1 VLTFVIFFP
10 LIGAA
15 LIATLPRDQEQH
27 AKTIG
32 AATSAIVL
40 AVVAFLFIDYD
51 RDLSGFQFV
60 DSMTWIDSDISNF
73 TLKYTV
79 GLDGL
84 SLPLVA
90 LTAFL
95 SLMAILIS
103 WHIELRPKEYFAW
116 LLVLET
122 SLLGVF
128 SSLDFVFFFLFWEVE
143 LIPMYFLISIW
154 GSGNRAYSAWKYV
167 LYTFFGSAFM
177 IVGILTLGFTEGTF
191 DIRELI
197 LIDDVSGAII
207 PAWAIFSLI
216 IIAFLIK
223 LPVIPFHT
231 WLPDAHTDAPTAVS
245 VILAGVLLKMGGYG
259 ILRMSFSIMPEQAHD
274 ANVYLAALAAASILY
289 GAVMTLIQT
298 DLKRLIAY
306 SSVSHMG
313 YVLLGAS
320 SIGLVGMTGAATQLV
335 THGLITGMLF
345 TVVGMVYDRAHTRD
359 IGQLSGLAQ
368 RMPFITVMFVIAAL
382 ASLGLPALA
391 GFVAEVTIFLGTF
404 SRHEA
409 LTIMGVLG
417 VAFAAG
423 YMLWTVQ
430 RVFWGELSP
439 KWAELTDATAW
450 WERGPLLAM
459 TFAIV
464 AIGVYPAWLMD
475 LLENGVRPISERFG

>member
-1 VLTFVIFFP
+1 MLTFVIFFP

-27 AKTIG
+27 AKTIA
-32 AATSAIVL
+32 AATAAIVL
-40 AVVAFLFIDYD
+40 AVVAYLFIDYD
-51 RDLSGFQFV
+51 RDQSGFQFI
-60 DSMTWIDSDISNF
+60 DSLTWIDSDISDF

-79 GLDGL
+79 GVDGL

-95 SLMAILIS
+95 SLVAMLIS
-103 WHIELRPKEYFAW
+103 WRIELRPKEYFAW

-197 LIDDVSGAII
+197 LIDDISGAII
-207 PAWAIFSLI
+207 PAWAIFTLI

-259 ILRMSFSIMPEQAHD
+259 ILRMSFSIMPEQAQD
-274 ANVYLAALAAASILY
+274 VNVYLAALAAASILY

-368 RMPFITVMFVIAAL
+368 RMPFITVMMVIAGL

-404 SRHEA
+404 SHHEA

-423 YMLWTVQ
+423 YILWTIQ
-430 RVFWGELSP
+430 RVFWGELNP

-459 TFAIV
+459 TLAIV
-464 AIGVYPAWLMD
+464 SIGVYPAWIMD